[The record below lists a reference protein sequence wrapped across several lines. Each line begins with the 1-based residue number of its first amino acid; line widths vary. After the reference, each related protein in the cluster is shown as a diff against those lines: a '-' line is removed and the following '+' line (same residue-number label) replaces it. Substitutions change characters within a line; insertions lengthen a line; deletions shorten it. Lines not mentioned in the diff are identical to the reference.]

1 MWPHPLAPPTLPR
14 PPGSEKGWEG
24 GREGGRERERGRE
37 GGRKRGKVER
47 EGERQGEN
55 EEKREGE
62 EEEQKEGE
70 GGMRDLLPLP
80 TLQEA
85 FRYYP
90 ERTKAFPSISHK
102 RPD

>member
-1 MWPHPLAPPTLPR
+1 M
-14 PPGSEKGWEG
+14 GGWEG
-24 GREGGRERERGRE
+24 GREGGREGERE
-37 GGRKRGKVER
+37 GGREKER

-90 ERTKAFPSISHK
+90 ERTKAFPSISHE